1 MSDIER
7 TEFELPGSSLP
18 TPRPEPGN
26 QPAGQQPNNEL
37 SGAQISGDTE
47 FDSSLRPKS
56 LTEFIGQPK
65 VRQQLELVLGGA
77 RSSKRRGSSRQ
88 APAPIPSAARC
99 PKAAPGGWTAS
110 TPVSAPPT

>member
-37 SGAQISGDTE
+37 SGAQI
-47 FDSSLRPKS
+47 P
-56 LTEFIGQPK
+56 
-65 VRQQLELVLGGA
+65 
-77 RSSKRRGSSRQ
+77 
-88 APAPIPSAARC
+88 
-99 PKAAPGGWTAS
+99 
-110 TPVSAPPT
+110 

>member
-77 RSSKRRGSSRQ
+77 RSRGV
-88 APAPIPSAARC
+88 APDHVLLAGP
-99 PKAAPGGWTAS
+99 PGLGKT
-110 TPVSAPPT
+110 TMK